1 MCVQGVKQRIL
12 KGFRVIFANFFCT
25 LCLNFLG
32 FKLPLVAGAPSSSSF
47 SSLNFLTIAFALAI
61 AFNCAVVER
70 PRLMPLYL
78 KGWALKLA
86 WKF

>member
-1 MCVQGVKQRIL
+1 MCVQGVKQKIL
-12 KGFRVIFANFFCT
+12 KGSRVIFAIFFCT

-32 FKLPLVAGAPSSSSF
+32 FKFSLVVGAPSRSSF
-47 SSLNFLTIAFALAI
+47 SSLNFLTIAFALAL

-70 PRLMPLYL
+70 PRLTPLYF